1 MAFFKKYEFIIAWR
15 YLMSKRREGGISIIA
30 WYALIGVVLGVATL
44 VIVQAVMIGFRIEF
58 VEKIV
63 GANSHLAI
71 YKKTLSSDLDKGFYV
86 EEVQNIMQD
95 LRNKKNFKA
104 AYPLV
109 KGQVLASK
117 SNKSAGVEVYGIRK
131 GDLLK
136 IELVNK
142 PTSSEGSMENFN
154 DGVAIGAQIAR
165 KLNISINDTI
175 KLISPNGAKS
185 VFGTIPRVNVYKVKY
200 IFSVGRYDIDSTRIY
215 MPIKDAQVFFNRV
228 NQADL
233 IEVLLNNPFDVDEFK
248 NNVEDELAERY
259 LLWSWKE
266 RTAAFLD
273 ALDLER
279 RVMFI
284 ILSLIVLIAAMNI
297 ISGLVMLVKNK
308 GRDIGILRSLGL
320 TRSSILR
327 VFFICG
333 SLIGVV
339 GTVLGVI
346 IGMLFVTYINEIQW
360 LVEYVIGS
368 SVWNEEIRFLTQV
381 PAKLRIEDV
390 VFALVV
396 SLSISF
402 VITIF
407 PARKAAN
414 LDPAEALKYE

>member
-1 MAFFKKYEFIIAWR
+1 MAIFKKYEFIIAWR

-44 VIVQAVMIGFRIEF
+44 VIVQAVMIGFRTEF

-71 YKKTLSSDLDKGFYV
+71 YKKTLTTDLDEGFNFD
-86 EEVQNIMQD
+86 EIRAIIQD
-95 LRNKKNFKA
+95 LKDKKNFKA

-109 KGQVLASK
+109 KDQVLASK
-117 SNKSAGVEVYGIRK
+117 NNISTGVEVYGIGRS
-131 GDLLK
+131 DLAN
-136 IELVNK
+136 IGLVNE
-142 PTSSEGSMENFN
+142 PITSEGSVENLN
-154 DGVAIGAQIAR
+154 EGVAIGAQLAR
-165 KLNISINDTI
+165 KLNISINNTI

-215 MPIKDAQVFFNRV
+215 MPIKDAQVFFNRA
-228 NQADL
+228 NKADS
-233 IEVLLNNPFDVDEFK
+233 IEVILENPFDVDEFK
-248 NNVEDELAERY
+248 KNIADELGERY
-259 LLWSWKE
+259 FLWSWKE
-266 RTAAFLD
+266 RTASFLD

-297 ISGLVMLVKNK
+297 IYGLVMLVKNK
-308 GRDIGILRSLGL
+308 GRDIGILRPIGL

-327 VFFICG
+327 IFFICG
-333 SLIGVV
+333 SLIGVS
-339 GTVLGVI
+339 GTILGVI

-360 LVEYVIGS
+360 FVEYIIGS
-368 SVWNEEIRFLTQV
+368 SVWNEEIRFLAQV
-381 PAKLRIEDV
+381 PARLRIEDV
-390 VFALVV
+390 VFALSV

>member
-1 MAFFKKYEFIIAWR
+1 MAIFKKYEFIIAWR

-44 VIVQAVMIGFRIEF
+44 VIVQAVMIGFRTEF

-71 YKKTLSSDLDKGFYV
+71 YKKTLTTDLDEGFNFD
-86 EEVQNIMQD
+86 EIRAIIQD
-95 LRNKKNFKA
+95 LKDKKNFKA

-109 KGQVLASK
+109 KDQVLASK
-117 SNKSAGVEVYGIRK
+117 NNISTGVEVYGIGRS
-131 GDLLK
+131 DLAN
-136 IELVNK
+136 IGLVNE
-142 PTSSEGSMENFN
+142 PITSEGSVANLNE
-154 DGVAIGAQIAR
+154 GVAIGAQLAR
-165 KLNISINDTI
+165 KLNISINNTI

-200 IFSVGRYDIDSTRIY
+200 IFSVGRYDIDSTRVY
-215 MPIKDAQVFFNRV
+215 MPIKDAQVFFNRADK
-228 NQADL
+228 ADL
-233 IEVLLNNPFDVDEFK
+233 IEVILENPFDVDEFK
-248 NNVEDELAERY
+248 KNIADELGERY
-259 LLWSWKE
+259 FLWSWKE
-266 RTAAFLD
+266 RTASFLD

-308 GRDIGILRSLGL
+308 GRDIGILRSIGL

-327 VFFICG
+327 IFFICG
-333 SLIGVV
+333 SLIGVS
-339 GTVLGVI
+339 GTILGVI

-360 LVEYVIGS
+360 FVEYIIGS
-368 SVWNEEIRFLTQV
+368 SVWNEEIRFLAQV
-381 PAKLRIEDV
+381 PARLRIEDV
-390 VFALVV
+390 VFALSV

>member
-1 MAFFKKYEFIIAWR
+1 MAIFKKYEFIIAWR
-15 YLMSKRREGGISIIA
+15 YLMSKRRQGGISIIA

-44 VIVQAVMIGFRIEF
+44 VIVQAVMIGFRTEF

-71 YKKTLSSDLDKGFYV
+71 YKKTLTTDLDEGFNFD
-86 EEVQNIMQD
+86 EIRAIIQD
-95 LRNKKNFKA
+95 LKDKKNFKA

-109 KGQVLASK
+109 KDQVLASK
-117 SNKSAGVEVYGIRK
+117 NNISTGVEVYGISRS
-131 GDLLK
+131 DLAN
-136 IELVNK
+136 IGLVNE
-142 PTSSEGSMENFN
+142 PITSKGSLENLN
-154 DGVAIGAQIAR
+154 EGVAIGAQLAR
-165 KLNISINDTI
+165 KLNLSINNTI

-200 IFSVGRYDIDSTRIY
+200 IFSVGRYDIDSTRVY
-215 MPIKDAQVFFNRV
+215 MPIKDAQVFFNRADK
-228 NQADL
+228 ADL
-233 IEVLLNNPFDVDEFK
+233 IEVILENPFDVDEFK
-248 NNVEDELAERY
+248 KNIADELGERY
-259 LLWSWKE
+259 FLWSWKE
-266 RTAAFLD
+266 RTASFLD

-308 GRDIGILRSLGL
+308 GRDIGILRSIGL

-327 VFFICG
+327 IFFICG
-333 SLIGVV
+333 SLIGVS
-339 GTVLGVI
+339 GTILGVI

-360 LVEYVIGS
+360 FVEYIIGS
-368 SVWNEEIRFLTQV
+368 SVWNEEIRFLAQV
-381 PAKLRIEDV
+381 PARLRIEDV
-390 VFALVV
+390 VFALSV

>member
-1 MAFFKKYEFIIAWR
+1 MAIFKKYEFIIAWR
-15 YLMSKRREGGISIIA
+15 YLMSKRRQGGISIIA

-44 VIVQAVMIGFRIEF
+44 VIVQAVMIGFRTEF

-71 YKKTLSSDLDKGFYV
+71 YKKTLTTDLDEGFNFD
-86 EEVQNIMQD
+86 EIRAIIQD
-95 LRNKKNFKA
+95 LKDKKNFKA

-109 KGQVLASK
+109 KDQVLASK
-117 SNKSAGVEVYGIRK
+117 NNISTGVEVYGIGRS
-131 GDLLK
+131 DLAN
-136 IELVNK
+136 IGLVNE
-142 PTSSEGSMENFN
+142 PITSEGSVENLN
-154 DGVAIGAQIAR
+154 EGVAIGAQLAR
-165 KLNISINDTI
+165 KLNISINNTI

-200 IFSVGRYDIDSTRIY
+200 IFSVGRYDIDSTRVY
-215 MPIKDAQVFFNRV
+215 MPIKDAQVFFNRADK
-228 NQADL
+228 ADL
-233 IEVLLNNPFDVDEFK
+233 IEVILENPFDVDEFK
-248 NNVEDELAERY
+248 KNIADELGERY
-259 LLWSWKE
+259 FLWSWKE
-266 RTAAFLD
+266 RTASFLD

-308 GRDIGILRSLGL
+308 GRDIGILRSIGL

-327 VFFICG
+327 IFFICG
-333 SLIGVV
+333 SLIGVS
-339 GTVLGVI
+339 GTILGVI

-360 LVEYVIGS
+360 FVEYIIGS
-368 SVWNEEIRFLTQV
+368 SVWNEEIRFLAQV
-381 PAKLRIEDV
+381 PARLRIEDV
-390 VFALVV
+390 VFALSV

>member
-1 MAFFKKYEFIIAWR
+1 MAIFKKYEFIIAWR
-15 YLMSKRREGGISIIA
+15 YLMSKRRQGGISIIA

-44 VIVQAVMIGFRIEF
+44 VIVQAVMIGFRTEF

-71 YKKTLSSDLDKGFYV
+71 YKKTLTTDLDEGFNFD
-86 EEVQNIMQD
+86 EIRAIIED
-95 LRNKKNFKA
+95 LKDKKNFKA

-109 KGQVLASK
+109 KDQVLASK
-117 SNKSAGVEVYGIRK
+117 NNISTGVEVYGIGK
-131 GDLLK
+131 SDLAN
-136 IELVNK
+136 IGLVTE
-142 PTSSEGSMENFN
+142 PITSEGSVENLN
-154 DGVAIGAQIAR
+154 EGVAIGAQLAR
-165 KLNISINDTI
+165 KLNISINNTI

-200 IFSVGRYDIDSTRIY
+200 IFSVGRYDIDSTRVY
-215 MPIKDAQVFFNRV
+215 MPIKDAQVFFNRADK
-228 NQADL
+228 ADL
-233 IEVLLNNPFDVDEFK
+233 IEVILENPFDVDEFK
-248 NNVEDELAERY
+248 KNIADELGERY
-259 LLWSWKE
+259 FLWSWKE
-266 RTAAFLD
+266 RTASFLD

-308 GRDIGILRSLGL
+308 GRDIGILRSIGL

-327 VFFICG
+327 IFFICG
-333 SLIGVV
+333 SLIGVS
-339 GTVLGVI
+339 GTILGVI

-360 LVEYVIGS
+360 FVEYIIGS
-368 SVWNEEIRFLTQV
+368 SVWNEEIRFLAQV
-381 PAKLRIEDV
+381 PARLRIEDV
-390 VFALVV
+390 VFALSV

>member
-1 MAFFKKYEFIIAWR
+1 MAFLNKYEFIIAWR
-15 YLMSKRREGGISIIA
+15 YLMSKRRDGGISIIA

-44 VIVQAVMIGFRIEF
+44 VIVQAVMIGFRAEF

-63 GANSHLAI
+63 GANSHIAI
-71 YKKTLSSDLDKGFYV
+71 YKKTLSTDLEDGFND
-86 EEVQNIMQD
+86 EEVQNIVKN
-95 LRNKKNFKA
+95 LRSKKNFKA

-117 SNKSAGVEVYGIRK
+117 NNKSTGVEVYGIHK
-131 GDLLK
+131 GDLVN
-136 IELVNK
+136 IELVNE
-142 PTSSEGSMENFN
+142 PTNSEGNVENFT

-165 KLNISINDTI
+165 KLSISINDTI

-215 MPIKDAQVFFNRV
+215 MPIKDAKVFFNRA
-228 NQADL
+228 NKADL

-320 TRSSILR
+320 SRSSILR
-327 VFFICG
+327 IFFICG

-346 IGMLFVTYINEIQW
+346 VGILFVTYISEIQW
-360 LVEYVIGS
+360 VVEYIIGS

-390 VFALVV
+390 VFALAV

>member
-1 MAFFKKYEFIIAWR
+1 MAIFKKYEFIIAWR

-44 VIVQAVMIGFRIEF
+44 VIVQAVMIGFRTEF

-71 YKKTLSSDLDKGFYV
+71 YKKTLTTDLDEGFNFD
-86 EEVQNIMQD
+86 EIRAIIQD
-95 LRNKKNFKA
+95 LKDKKNFKA

-109 KGQVLASK
+109 KDQVLASK
-117 SNKSAGVEVYGIRK
+117 NNISTGVEVYGIGRS
-131 GDLLK
+131 DLAN
-136 IELVNK
+136 IGLVNE
-142 PTSSEGSMENFN
+142 PITSQGSVANLNE
-154 DGVAIGAQIAR
+154 GVAIGAQLAR
-165 KLNISINDTI
+165 KLNISINNTI

-215 MPIKDAQVFFNRV
+215 MPIKDAQVFFNRA
-228 NQADL
+228 NKADL
-233 IEVLLNNPFDVDEFK
+233 IEVILENPFDVDEFK
-248 NNVEDELAERY
+248 KNIADELGERY
-259 LLWSWKE
+259 FLWSWKE
-266 RTAAFLD
+266 RTASFLD

-308 GRDIGILRSLGL
+308 GRDIGILRSIGL

-327 VFFICG
+327 IFFICG
-333 SLIGVV
+333 SLIGVS
-339 GTVLGVI
+339 GTILGVI

-360 LVEYVIGS
+360 FVEYIIGS
-368 SVWNEEIRFLTQV
+368 SVWNEEIRFLAQV
-381 PAKLRIEDV
+381 PARLRIEDV
-390 VFALVV
+390 FFALSV

-414 LDPAEALKYE
+414 LDPVEALKYE

>member
-117 SNKSAGVEVYGIRK
+117 SNSSTGVEVYGIRK
-131 GDLLK
+131 GDLVN

-142 PTSSEGSMENFN
+142 PTSSYGSIENFN
-154 DGVAIGAQIAR
+154 DGVAIGAHIAR

-175 KLISPNGAKS
+175 KLISPNGATS

-215 MPIKDAQVFFNRV
+215 MPIKDAQVFFNRA

-233 IEVLLNNPFDVDEFK
+233 IEVLLNNPFDVDKFK

-407 PARKAAN
+407 PARKAAS

>member
-1 MAFFKKYEFIIAWR
+1 MAFLNKYEFIIAWR

-44 VIVQAVMIGFRIEF
+44 VIVQAVMIGFRAEF

-63 GANSHLAI
+63 GANSHIAI
-71 YKKTLSSDLDKGFYV
+71 YKKTLSTDLEDGFNV
-86 EEVQNIMQD
+86 EEVQNIIKN

-117 SNKSAGVEVYGIRK
+117 NNNSAGVEVYGILK
-131 GDLLK
+131 GDLVN
-136 IELVNK
+136 IELVNE
-142 PTSSEGSMENFN
+142 PTNSEGNVENFT

-165 KLNISINDTI
+165 KLSISINDTI

-215 MPIKDAQVFFNRV
+215 MPIKDAKVFFNRA
-228 NQADL
+228 NKADL

-320 TRSSILR
+320 SRSSILR
-327 VFFICG
+327 IFFICG

-346 IGMLFVTYINEIQW
+346 IGILFVTYINEIQW
-360 LVEYVIGS
+360 VVEYIIGS

-390 VFALVV
+390 VFALAV

>member
-1 MAFFKKYEFIIAWR
+1 MAIFKKYEFIIAWR

-44 VIVQAVMIGFRIEF
+44 VIVQAVMIGFRTEF

-71 YKKTLSSDLDKGFYV
+71 YKKTLTTDLDEGFNFD
-86 EEVQNIMQD
+86 EIRAIIQD
-95 LRNKKNFKA
+95 LKDKKNFKA

-109 KGQVLASK
+109 KDQVLASK
-117 SNKSAGVEVYGIRK
+117 NNISTGVEVYGIGRS
-131 GDLLK
+131 DLANIGL
-136 IELVNK
+136 INE
-142 PTSSEGSMENFN
+142 PITSEGSVENLN
-154 DGVAIGAQIAR
+154 EGVAIGAQLAR
-165 KLNISINDTI
+165 KLNISINNTI

-200 IFSVGRYDIDSTRIY
+200 IFSVGRYDIDSTRVY
-215 MPIKDAQVFFNRV
+215 MPIKDAQVFFNRADK
-228 NQADL
+228 ADL
-233 IEVLLNNPFDVDEFK
+233 IEVILENPFDVDEFK
-248 NNVEDELAERY
+248 KNIADEIGERY
-259 LLWSWKE
+259 FLWSWKE
-266 RTAAFLD
+266 RPASFLD

-308 GRDIGILRSLGL
+308 GRDIGILRSIGL

-327 VFFICG
+327 IFFICG
-333 SLIGVV
+333 SLIGVS
-339 GTVLGVI
+339 GTILGVI

-360 LVEYVIGS
+360 FVEYIIGS
-368 SVWNEEIRFLTQV
+368 SVWNEEIRFLAQV
-381 PAKLRIEDV
+381 PARLRIEDV
-390 VFALVV
+390 VFALSV

>member
-71 YKKTLSSDLDKGFYV
+71 YKKTLPSDLENGFYV
-86 EEVQNIMQD
+86 EEVQNILQD
-95 LRNKKNFKA
+95 LKNKKNFKA

-109 KGQVLASK
+109 KDQVLASK
-117 SNKSAGVEVYGIRK
+117 SNNSTGVEVHGIRK
-131 GDLLK
+131 GDLIN

-154 DGVAIGAQIAR
+154 DGVAIGAHIAR
-165 KLNISINDTI
+165 KLKVSINDTI

-215 MPIKDAQVFFNRV
+215 MPIKDAQVFFNRA

-327 VFFICG
+327 IFFICG

-360 LVEYVIGS
+360 LVEYIFGS

-381 PAKLRIEDV
+381 PAKLRKEDV

-407 PARKAAN
+407 PARKAAS